1 VRLLLD
7 AAGLLLW
14 LFMIV
19 LVLRLVLDWVQYFAK
34 DIRPRGPLLVLA
46 EAVYT
51 ITDPPLRAIRRVIP
65 PLKFGGFGLD
75 LAFMVLFFAV
85 IILQNVLARL

>member
-1 VRLLLD
+1 
-7 AAGLLLW
+7 
-14 LFMIV
+14 MIV
-19 LVLRLVLDWVQYFAK
+19 LVLRLVLDWVRYFAR
-34 DIRPRGPLLVLA
+34 DFRPRGPLLVLA
-46 EAVYT
+46 EAVYS

>member
-1 VRLLLD
+1 
-7 AAGLLLW
+7 
-14 LFMIV
+14 
-19 LVLRLVLDWVQYFAK
+19 
-34 DIRPRGPLLVLA
+34 LA
-46 EAVYT
+46 EAVYS